1 MNLPVGTRLGP
12 YEILAPLGAG
22 GMGEV
27 YRAHDARLGRDVAI
41 KVLPRGL
48 AANPDAL
55 ARFEREARAIAAINH
70 PNILA
75 LHDIGTA
82 DGVAHAV
89 MELLEGE
96 TLRKRLQ
103 SGAVPPRKALEW
115 AGQLARGLAAAHD
128 RGIVHRDLKPE
139 NVFLTHDGRLKILDF
154 GVARRQELTP
164 EVDTNL
170 TTITEPGVFVGTPA
184 YASPEQVL
192 GEPATPRSDLF
203 AFGVVLYEL
212 LTGTNPFRRETM
224 AETMTAI
231 LRADPPP
238 LAGAVQGVPP
248 AALRVLDHCLEKQP
262 SERPS
267 SARDIAMFLD
277 ASGNT
282 SVEMASV
289 SVAEAE
295 RPSRRAQ
302 LKTLA
307 AASGLLLAIVAATW
321 GYVYAMS
328 ERTVNAA
335 LAKDLERAQGLVMRV
350 HEWRLERL
358 QLTARLLASFP
369 ELKALFETTDAAT
382 IRDFLVTYQQRNPGT
397 PLLAA
402 LGPSGTSLGWTDA
415 SETVATSGDS
425 WVTAVVAQRGEPTV
439 VSVAGRSYHVAAAAA
454 EAGGKLFGY
463 IVAAVPVDQEFARA
477 ISEAT
482 GDETVLL
489 SNGSV
494 LGSTFTGGQAPWTS
508 LEQWRERAGR
518 TDGAAM
524 VDVGARRFAA
534 REVPLTADPPV
545 SVIVARSRDDAL
557 EPFRSVQ
564 SGLVVI
570 GLLIAASA
578 LVAGLWLWKAGSNT
592 P

>member
-1 MNLPVGTRLGP
+1 
-12 YEILAPLGAG
+12 
-22 GMGEV
+22 MGEV
-27 YRAHDARLGRDVAI
+27 YRAHDTRLGRDVAI

-48 AANPDAL
+48 AADPDAL

-82 DGVAHAV
+82 DGIAHAV

-96 TLRKRLQ
+96 TLRKRLD
-103 SGAVPPRKALEW
+103 SGPVPPRKALEW

-154 GVARRQELTP
+154 GVARRHELAP
-164 EVDTNL
+164 DVDSNL
-170 TTITEPGVFVGTPA
+170 TTVTQPGVFIGTPA

-282 SVEMASV
+282 SVEMAPV
-289 SVAEAE
+289 SVADAE

-302 LKTLA
+302 LKMLA
-307 AASGLLLAIVAATW
+307 AACGLLLAVVAATW

-335 LAKDLERAQGLVMRV
+335 LAKDLERAQGLVTRV

-382 IRDFLVTYQQRNPGT
+382 IRDFLVTYQQRNPGHAPARGART
-397 PLLAA
+397 VRNVARPDRRVGNSRDLRRRLADRPGRAARRADGRVRRRPFVSRRGRGCRSRRQAVRLHRRGGASRSGVRARDQRRDRRRDRPLVERIGAGLHVYRRT
-402 LGPSGTSLGWTDA
+402 G
-415 SETVATSGDS
+415 
-425 WVTAVVAQRGEPTV
+425 AVDV
-439 VSVAGRSYHVAAAAA
+439 
-454 EAGGKLFGY
+454 
-463 IVAAVPVDQEFARA
+463 ARA
-477 ISEAT
+477 MARSRA
-482 GDETVLL
+482 V
-489 SNGSV
+489 
-494 LGSTFTGGQAPWTS
+494 APT
-508 LEQWRERAGR
+508 
-518 TDGAAM
+518 GAAM

-545 SVIVARSRDDAL
+545 SAIVARSRDDAL

-564 SGLVVI
+564 NGLVVI
-570 GLLIAASA
+570 GLLIVASA
-578 LVAGLWLWKAGSNT
+578 LVAGLWLSKARSNQT
-592 P
+592 